1 MLNHHPPTRIRIAE
15 DHPILG
21 LDAMLPMVLHH
32 PRSEF
37 DEIGLLRLLRT
48 SFSLNLEEKLKIL
61 ERLSVMSQAQVDHL
75 TEILV
80 DEHEKFEF
88 ITNEFPEDVAELVEE
103 RMKELSRAVSRRCL
117 FDN

>member
-1 MLNHHPPTRIRIAE
+1 MLNHHPPTRIRITE

-21 LDAMLPMVLHH
+21 MNAMLPLVLHH

-48 SFSLNLEEKLKIL
+48 SYSLNLEEKLKIL
-61 ERLSVMSQAQVDHL
+61 ERISVMSQAQVDHL
-75 TEILV
+75 TETLV

-88 ITNEFPEDVAELVEE
+88 ITSEFPEDVAELVEE
-103 RMKELSRAVSRRCL
+103 RMKELSKAVSRRCL
-117 FDN
+117 LDN